1 MSCLYEL
8 GVPVSFTFLTDSF
21 AVSPQIALADVAL
34 LREQGFVAVVCNR
47 PDNEDPGQPSAADMR
62 AACDEAG
69 LAFAHIPMN
78 GPQYSA
84 EDLQALKAM
93 MEKGKTFAYCRS
105 GNRSSILWKAA
116 Q

>member
-1 MSCLYEL
+1 MSCINLL
-8 GVPVSFTFLTDSF
+8 GVLVSFTFLTDSF
-21 AVSPQIALADVAL
+21 AVSPQIALTDVAL
-34 LREQGFVAVVCNR
+34 LREQGFVAIVCNR
-47 PDNEDPGQPSAADMR
+47 LDNEDPGQPSAADMS
-62 AACDEAG
+62 AACDVAG

-78 GPQYSA
+78 GPHYTA
-84 EDLQALKAM
+84 EDLQALRTM

>member
-1 MSCLYEL
+1 MSI
-8 GVPVSFTFLTDSF
+8 TFLTDSF
-21 AVSPQIALADVAL
+21 AVSPQISLADVVL

-47 PDNEDPGQPSAADMR
+47 PDNEDPGQPTATDIK

-84 EDLQALKAM
+84 DDLKALKAM

-105 GNRSSILWKAA
+105 GNRSSILWNAS
-116 Q
+116 QL